1 MKSDKAEKALIKFIF
16 SSIESY
22 KILLNDINEENHAY
36 AKKISNALN
45 HVIRQYDKVQ
55 YISKELWKSTP
66 WKNKIE
72 LFNKRWEDRKKIKG
86 HYEHTTPV
94 KIIKENLIKIND
106 LKEAETYLKKHAI
119 ICWITNKENEELNR
133 LGYKSKRPNGWK
145 KAYEK
150 CKIKPLSKKEVE
162 HLEKKDTNGYI

>member
-1 MKSDKAEKALIKFIF
+1 MKSVKAEKALIRFIF

-22 KILLNDINEENHAY
+22 KILLNDINNENHPY

-55 YISKELWKSTP
+55 YISKELWKSSLY
-66 WKNKIE
+66 KDKVE
-72 LFNKRWEDRKKIKG
+72 LFSMRWEDRKKING

-106 LKEAETYLKKHAI
+106 LKEAESYLKKHAI

-145 KAYEK
+145 KAYK
-150 CKIKPLSKKEVE
+150 VCKIKPLSKKEVE
-162 HLEKKDTNGYI
+162 DLEKKDRNDHI

>member
-1 MKSDKAEKALIKFIF
+1 MKSVKAEKALIRFIF

-22 KILLNDINEENHAY
+22 KILLNDINKENHPY

-55 YISKELWKSTP
+55 YISKELWKSSLY
-66 WKNKIE
+66 KDKVE
-72 LFNKRWEDRKKIKG
+72 LFSMRWEDRKKING

-94 KIIKENLIKIND
+94 KIIKENLIKINE
-106 LKEAETYLKKHAI
+106 LKEAESYLKKHAI

-145 KAYEK
+145 KAYEV

-162 HLEKKDTNGYI
+162 DLEKKDRNDHI